1 MWIKGFEDESAL
13 YYKWQQSFY
22 SFIEETFIELSVSSI
37 QSTLGIT
44 EMYKTR
50 FLPSRRVIPIFMTPN
65 LNWEIVTSSTSD
77 YTTELGYILKV

>member
-1 MWIKGFEDESAL
+1 MWIKGFEDETTL

-22 SFIEETFIELSVSSI
+22 SFIEETFIELSVNSV

-50 FLPSRRVIPIFMTPN
+50 FLSSRRVIPIFMTPN

-77 YTTELGYILKV
+77 YMTEFGYILKV